1 MLWGPLS
8 ALLCATA
15 SLAMRP
21 QSPPSV
27 PPSDPLEGID
37 PSMAENPAAPKLQP
51 FEIDLT
57 LKNEEAAL
65 EKSKGTLEGKLLY
78 DALPQEVSLDDAA
91 SGITADLQQRLQK
104 ESGLTCSIQKEGTHG
119 KQIKLIMDITSYE
132 LGKVLPEKIAQD
144 FASSMS
150 ALPAELAALKVQNMY
165 DDVLAKVKDFLEAK
179 WLEKIPQ
186 LLREKLSESKVEA
199 DLSIP
204 PKPKPNATTAKTE
217 LAPMEAILRVE
228 LEKRLPLAQAAKPDA
243 NPEEVQKMP
252 QPEYLAL
259 IQPRLQEQAARAI
272 RDTLGDAL
280 PFKITAECDADFGG
294 LSKHSFWLRLSLS
307 NFDEVKALEKLRSPS
322 ADHAQKLLSLLEQLT
337 KCGVLGLDGAATNIR
352 TFLRSGELKDWHVG
366 LVQRMGQLLGTPM
379 QEVNRSS
386 YNWLQKE
393 AASGVC
399 CRSERSGKSKQDE
412 VFWIA
417 AEVTAGG
424 EHTHD
429 GGCPALQE
437 TVNPPCV
444 ATAKSGKKVVLHH
457 RPYTE
462 CFNLPDLKDGK
473 APERIAPLVSS
484 NC

>member
-1 MLWGPLS
+1 
-8 ALLCATA
+8 
-15 SLAMRP
+15 
-21 QSPPSV
+21 
-27 PPSDPLEGID
+27 
-37 PSMAENPAAPKLQP
+37 MAENPAAPKLQP

-132 LGKVLPEKIAQD
+132 LGKVLPEKIAQETWPEKMGPGRLD

-165 DDVLAKVKDFLEAK
+165 DDVLATLGRKRMPK

-243 NPEEVQKMP
+243 NPEE
-252 QPEYLAL
+252 
-259 IQPRLQEQAARAI
+259 EQAARAI